1 MAVYKIGVLL
11 FNIVPYVALLTVFG
25 RIRRRG

>member
-11 FNIVPYVALLTVFG
+11 LNLVPYVALRMVALRMVAG
-25 RIRRRG
+25 